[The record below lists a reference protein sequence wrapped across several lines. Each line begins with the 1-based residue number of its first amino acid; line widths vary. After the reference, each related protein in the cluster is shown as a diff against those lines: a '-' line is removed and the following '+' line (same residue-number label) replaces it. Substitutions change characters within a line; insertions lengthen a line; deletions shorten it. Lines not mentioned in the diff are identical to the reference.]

1 MIDSLVRKRKRPLG
15 VTELMAIAL
24 GGMVGGGIFAILG
37 VSVEF
42 VGKSTPVAILIG
54 GMLALCAA
62 YSYVKLALLYKDE
75 GATYSFFKKT
85 FIHSHFA
92 AAVIGFFVS
101 FGYIS
106 TLALYAFTFS
116 SYFCAALSLSSH
128 SWIRQLVAGLVL
140 LFFTGVNLTSVKGMG
155 KLEDVM
161 VYTKILLL
169 VVISA
174 LLVSK
179 GDIGLALPLIEPH
192 SSWTAIIMIAAV
204 TFVAY
209 EGFQLV
215 IHAYNEVDEPQRNIP
230 RAIYGAIVVATLLY
244 VILAFGALTT
254 IPMADIIAGKEYAL
268 ATGSEKILG
277 KLGYFAILFGA
288 LLATSSAIS
297 GTLFG
302 ASRLM
307 AVIADDGYFPKALR
321 VRIKGHIPRNAIWT
335 MFVFAF
341 LLVLGGGLQVIL
353 EFGSVTFI
361 IVSFLMA
368 FANFK
373 KRRETGSHVILTL
386 AAMICLFVAGA
397 LILAFQFMHAPE
409 QLVSILVI
417 YAILIIG
424 ALIQSRL
431 RHHAGFEAKPE

>member
-1 MIDSLVRKRKRPLG
+1 MSDHLVRKRKRPLG
-15 VTELMAIAL
+15 VTELIAIAL

-42 VGKSTPVAILIG
+42 IGKSTPVAILIG

-62 YSYVKLALLYKDE
+62 YSYVKLALLYQDE

-85 FIHSHFA
+85 FPHSRFA
-92 AAVIGFFVS
+92 AAIIGFFVS

-106 TLALYAFTFS
+106 TLALYAFTFA
-116 SYFCAALSLSSH
+116 SYFCAALDLSSH
-128 SWIRQLVAGLVL
+128 PWIRQLVAGSVL
-140 LFFTGVNLTSVKGMG
+140 LFFAAVNLISVKGMG

-161 VYTKILLL
+161 VYTKIILLF
-169 VVISA
+169 VISA
-174 LLVSK
+174 LLASK
-179 GDIGLALPLIEPH
+179 GEIRHALPLIEPD

-230 RAIYGAIVVATLLY
+230 RAIYGAIVVAMFLY
-244 VILAFGALTT
+244 VILAFGALAT
-254 IPMADIIAGKEYAL
+254 IPMAEIVAGKEHAL
-268 ATGSEKILG
+268 ATGSERILG
-277 KLGYFAILFGA
+277 KFGYFAILFGA

-321 VRIKGHIPRNAIWT
+321 VRVRGHIPRNAIWT
-335 MFVFAF
+335 MFVLAF

-368 FANFK
+368 LANFK

-386 AAMICLFVAGA
+386 AAMACLFVAGV
-397 LILAFQFMHAPE
+397 LILAFEFIHAPE

-424 ALIQSRL
+424 ALMQSRL
-431 RHHAGFEAKPE
+431 RHHAGLRPE